1 MRLLAWNI
9 RQGGG
14 SRLARI
20 ADALVARDAD
30 ILVLSEYRGGES
42 ATRLLAG
49 LHALGYRYVTR
60 VAPPPKRNGVPIA
73 ARCAFREHGSI
84 GGGLSE
90 PYRTMPVTSRIDVH
104 ESERVVVLQKLEAW
118 DLPGNKSRRRC
129 SWHRF
134 SSISL
139 QTANYRRHLAILD
152 AR

>member
-1 MRLLAWNI
+1 MRLLAWNM

-30 ILVLSEYRGGES
+30 ILGLSEYRGGES

-49 LHALGYRYVTR
+49 LHALGYRYVIR

-84 GGGLSE
+84 GSGLPE
-90 PYRTMPVTSRIDVH
+90 PYRTMPVTSRIDVY

-118 DLPGNKSRRRC
+118 DLPGNNLAEDAVSIGFHLSLSRQLIIVVT
-129 SWHRF
+129 SP
-134 SSISL
+134 
-139 QTANYRRHLAILD
+139 Y
-152 AR
+152 